1 MQNLKNHGRHE
12 NLECG
17 TDVHYPDPIIKE
29 YDPLGHITGYACLL
43 CKIAEKGLSQK
54 KPSIPNFLHHNT
66 SSLRTNLVTTLID
79 IDKGKIKP

>member
-54 KPSIPNFLHHNT
+54 KPSAPGMALSFVKVVKKLNHRN
-66 SSLRTNLVTTLID
+66 N
-79 IDKGKIKP
+79 